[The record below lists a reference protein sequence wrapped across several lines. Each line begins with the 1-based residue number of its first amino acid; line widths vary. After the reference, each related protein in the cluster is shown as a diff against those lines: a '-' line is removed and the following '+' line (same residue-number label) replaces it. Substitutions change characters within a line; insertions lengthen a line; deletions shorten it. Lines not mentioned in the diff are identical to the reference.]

1 MSSKLLDKKIWF
13 LILAGGISLVLLY
26 FLVIK
31 TQESELRRIKL
42 TLEEKKAFCGEIEA
56 FSCLISELEEEKTT
70 ISETLSHFLARER
83 EEKIELVVPATL
95 MEIAK
100 AIEVDVV
107 SIRPS
112 SEERGENLLISFWD
126 MSLQGSYDQLGEFIS
141 KVESSREFYRI
152 ETLTISSERNLS
164 QCEMRLTVSTIS
176 LLFEEGIKD

>member
-1 MSSKLLDKKIWF
+1 MSSKLLDRKIWF

-26 FLVIK
+26 FLAVR

-42 TLEEKKAFCGEIEA
+42 TLEEKKAFCGELEA
-56 FSCLISELEEEKTT
+56 FSSLISELKEKKAL
-70 ISETLSHFLARER
+70 ISESLSRFLTKEK
-83 EEKIELVVPATL
+83 EEKIDLVVPATL

-100 AIEVDVV
+100 VSEVDVV

-126 MSLQGSYDQLGEFIS
+126 MSLRGSYDQLGEFIS
-141 KVESSREFYRI
+141 RVESSREFYRI

-164 QCEMRLTVSTIS
+164 QCEMRLTVSTIG
-176 LLFEEGIKD
+176 LLSEG

>member
-26 FLVIK
+26 FLAVR

-42 TLEEKKAFCGEIEA
+42 TLEEKKAFRSELEA
-56 FSCLISELEEEKTT
+56 FSCLIGELEEEKTT
-70 ISETLSHFLARER
+70 ISETLSHFLAREK
-83 EEKIELVVPATL
+83 EEKIDLVVPATL

-100 AIEVDVV
+100 ASEVDVV

-126 MSLQGSYDQLGEFIS
+126 TSLQGSYDQLGEFIS
-141 KVESSREFYRI
+141 RVESSEEFYRI
-152 ETLTISSERNLS
+152 ETLTISSERNLL
-164 QCEMRLTVSTIS
+164 QYKARLTVSTIG
-176 LLFEEGIKD
+176 LLSEG